1 VAFVALEPR
10 EGKVGFGIC
19 PKECSSGRMGGVPPQ
34 MQFSQEIRW
43 MIQRSTRFGGTG
55 IVRRLKVEEIGANMG
70 MSAVEACERFL
81 ALQGSLWDVYN
92 GSLAFSMS
100 ESAETN
106 RLEPAWRWAT
116 INDVIV
122 LGL

>member
-1 VAFVALEPR
+1 
-10 EGKVGFGIC
+10 
-19 PKECSSGRMGGVPPQ
+19 MGDVPPQ
-34 MQFSQEIRW
+34 MRFSEEIRW

-55 IVRRLKVEEIGANMG
+55 VVRRLRVEEIGANMG
-70 MSAVEACERFL
+70 MSEVAACEQFL

-92 GSLAFSMS
+92 GGLAFSMTK
-100 ESAETN
+100 SAETN
-106 RLEPAWRWAT
+106 RLEPARRWAT

>member
-1 VAFVALEPR
+1 
-10 EGKVGFGIC
+10 
-19 PKECSSGRMGGVPPQ
+19 MGDVPPH
-34 MQFSQEIRW
+34 MQFLQEIRW

-55 IVRRLKVEEIGANMG
+55 VVRRLKVEEIGANLG
-70 MSAVEACERFL
+70 MSEVAACEQFL
-81 ALQGSLWDVYN
+81 AVQGSLWDVYN

-100 ESAETN
+100 ESTETD
-106 RLEPAWRWAT
+106 RLEPARRWAA

>member
-1 VAFVALEPR
+1 
-10 EGKVGFGIC
+10 
-19 PKECSSGRMGGVPPQ
+19 MGDVPPH
-34 MQFSQEIRW
+34 MQFLQEIRW

-55 IVRRLKVEEIGANMG
+55 VVRRLKVEEIGANLG
-70 MSAVEACERFL
+70 MSEVAACEQFL

-100 ESAETN
+100 QSADTN
-106 RLEPAWRWAT
+106 RLEPARRWAA

>member
-1 VAFVALEPR
+1 
-10 EGKVGFGIC
+10 
-19 PKECSSGRMGGVPPQ
+19 MGGVPTQ
-34 MQFSQEIRW
+34 TRFSQEVRW
-43 MIQRSTRFGGTG
+43 LIQRSTRFGGTG
-55 IVRRLKVEEIGANMG
+55 VVRRLKVEQIGANMG
-70 MSAVEACERFL
+70 MSEVGACERFL

-100 ESAETN
+100 ESTETN
-106 RLEPAWRWAT
+106 RLEPARRWTT

>member
-1 VAFVALEPR
+1 
-10 EGKVGFGIC
+10 
-19 PKECSSGRMGGVPPQ
+19 MGDVPPQ
-34 MQFSQEIRW
+34 MRFSQEIRW

-55 IVRRLKVEEIGANMG
+55 VVRRLKVEEIGVNIG
-70 MSAVEACERFL
+70 MSEVGACKRFL
-81 ALQGSLWDVYN
+81 ALQGSLWDVCN

-106 RLEPAWRWAT
+106 RLEPARRWAAV
-116 INDVIV
+116 NDVVV

>member
-1 VAFVALEPR
+1 
-10 EGKVGFGIC
+10 
-19 PKECSSGRMGGVPPQ
+19 MGDVPPQ

-43 MIQRSTRFGGTG
+43 MIQRNTRFGGTG
-55 IVRRLKVEEIGANMG
+55 VVRRLKVEEIGANMG
-70 MSAVEACERFL
+70 MSAVKACERFL

-100 ESAETN
+100 ESTETN
-106 RLEPAWRWAT
+106 RLEPARRWAT

-122 LGL
+122 LGI

>member
-1 VAFVALEPR
+1 
-10 EGKVGFGIC
+10 
-19 PKECSSGRMGGVPPQ
+19 MGGVPPQ

-43 MIQRSTRFGGTG
+43 MIQRNTRFGGTG
-55 IVRRLKVEEIGANMG
+55 VVRRLKVEEIGANMG
-70 MSAVEACERFL
+70 MSAVAACERFL

-92 GSLAFSMS
+92 GSIAFSMS

-106 RLEPAWRWAT
+106 RLEPARRWAT